1 MQILADEVICD
12 SHAAADGCLPVSGR
26 IPGKSDARFRMTII
40 VIQPGTADETGIAR
54 IAESGRSIFNDG
66 ALRSR
71 IKTCQA
77 EIGQV

>member
-1 MQILADEVICD
+1 MAVFP
-12 SHAAADGCLPVSGR
+12 STGR
-26 IPGKSDARFRMTII
+26 IPGKSDARFRMTVI
-40 VIQPGTADETGIAR
+40 VIQARAAIEAGIAR
-54 IAESGRSIFNDG
+54 IGESGRSILDDG